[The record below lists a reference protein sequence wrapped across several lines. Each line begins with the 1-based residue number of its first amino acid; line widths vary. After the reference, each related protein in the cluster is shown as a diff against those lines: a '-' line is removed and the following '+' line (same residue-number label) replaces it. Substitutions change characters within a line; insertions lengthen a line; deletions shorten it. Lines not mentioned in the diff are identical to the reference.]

1 MLAAARRSAARRW
14 RTVVRH
20 RTLAAGE
27 QGAGQ
32 GQHAGTDHAA
42 PLHVPAHFLCAR
54 DGDWHGD
61 RWPLTRSAI
70 DHRSG
75 TIAGTGPKP
84 ASEIGRA
91 HVWTPVNNAHL
102 ACRL

>member
-84 ASEIGRA
+84 DSDNSGRA
-91 HVWTPVNNAHL
+91 SGWEREWSNG
-102 ACRL
+102 